1 MSLWKLRLAM
11 IGCAVATFLGGLAVL
26 WILANVFGLFSFGL
40 YGWSLFIIAVA
51 IFSAILALI
60 QWLVAPYIIDAVCH
74 CVPADPRRYGWLYR
88 IVEELAEKSG
98 LKEKPQVMIAKI
110 PIPNAFAYGS
120 PLTGPKVAVTETLLD
135 LLDENELRAVLGH
148 EIGHLKHRD
157 VAWLLAIGLLPLII
171 WNIGDLMIRLGFWSS
186 IFAIE
191 ERDASWALMML
202 LGMVLVAVAFL
213 LNFAVL
219 GFSRYREYFADRHSV
234 MLNPNG
240 GKYLQRALAKIVL
253 YTKYGLSKADINSLA
268 STLQFKALF
277 IQDPLVDVK
286 SRFRTIDEFIEYLK
300 NRELSII
307 DRIKELFSTHPDI
320 TKRMRMLDLFNEE
333 FWGTVSLGRGY
344 EIPVE

>member
-11 IGCAVATFLGGLAVL
+11 VGCALATFAGGLFVL
-26 WILANVFGLFSFGL
+26 WLLADIFGLFTYGL
-40 YGWSLFIIAVA
+40 YGWSLFIIGVA
-51 IFSAILALI
+51 IFSAILALV
-60 QWLVAPYIIDAVCH
+60 QWLIAPYIIDAVCR
-74 CVPADPRRYGWLYR
+74 CVPADPVRYKWLYD
-88 IVEELAEKSG
+88 IVEDLAEKSG
-98 LKEKPQVMIAKI
+98 LKEKPKVMIARI

-120 PLTGPKVAVTETLLD
+120 PLTGPKVAVTEPLLE
-135 LLDENELRAVLGH
+135 LLDEKELRAVLGH

-202 LGMVLVAVAFL
+202 IGMVLVAIAFL

-234 MLNPNG
+234 MLNPHG
-240 GKYLQRALAKIVL
+240 GRYLQRALAKIVL
-253 YTKYGLSKADINSLA
+253 YTKYGLSKSEINNLA

-277 IQDPLVDVK
+277 IQDPLIDVK
-286 SRFRTIDEFIEYLK
+286 TRFRSLDEFIEYLK
-300 NRELSII
+300 NRKLTFI
-307 DRIKELFSTHPDI
+307 DRLKELFSTHPDI
-320 TKRMRMLDLFNEE
+320 TKRLRMLDEFDEE
-333 FWGTVSLGRGY
+333 FWGMTMPRGY

>member
-11 IGCAVATFLGGLAVL
+11 IGCAIATFLGGLLVL
-26 WILANVFGLFSFGL
+26 WLIANIFGLFTYGI
-40 YGWSLFIIAVA
+40 YGWGLFIVAVA
-51 IFSAILALI
+51 IFSAILALV

-74 CVPADPRRYGWLYR
+74 CVPADPVRYKWLYEM
-88 IVEELAEKSG
+88 VEELAEKSG
-98 LKEKPQVMIAKI
+98 LREKPKVMIAKI

-120 PLTGPKVAVTETLLD
+120 PLTGPKVAVTEPLLE
-135 LLDENELRAVLGH
+135 LLDEKELRAVLGH

-171 WNIGDLMIRLGFWSS
+171 WNLGDLMIRFGFWSS
-186 IFAIE
+186 IFAVE
-191 ERDASWALMML
+191 ERDASWAFLML
-202 LGMVLVAVAFL
+202 VGMILVAVAFL

-234 MLNPNG
+234 MLNPHG

-253 YTKYGLSKADINSLA
+253 YAKYGLSKSEINSLA
-268 STLQFKALF
+268 STFQFKALF
-277 IQDPLVDVK
+277 IQDPLVEVRA
-286 SRFRTIDEFIEYLK
+286 RFRTLDEFIEYLK
-300 NRELSII
+300 NRKLTVI

-320 TKRMRMLDLFNEE
+320 TKRLRTLDLFDEE
-333 FWGTVSLGRGY
+333 FWGVVIQRGY